1 MADEHT
7 IDDHLVAVLNGVLD
21 AVYQAKQ
28 AAWSATTP
36 TVREGLRELVAF
48 LIEQSGRL
56 MVAEERLGGRS
67 PDVNAPS
74 SHQRGNL
81 VAEAGGDHHAAVVL
95 LARRLTTLADD
106 IRERA
111 AAIPDAT
118 EASMLLELADGLG
131 ARVRRLEA
139 P

>member
-1 MADEHT
+1 MADDRAV
-7 IDDHLVAVLNGVLD
+7 DDNLVAVLNGVLD
-21 AVYQAKQ
+21 AVYQTKQ
-28 AAWSATTP
+28 AAWSATAP
-36 TVREGLRELVAF
+36 TVRKSLQELVTF
-48 LIEQSGRL
+48 LIDQSGQL

-81 VAEAGGDHHAAVVL
+81 VAEAGGDHHTAVAL

-111 AAIPDAT
+111 AKIPDTT
-118 EASMLLELADGLG
+118 EASMLLEVAAELE
-131 ARVRRLEA
+131 ARVRRLET